1 MLFFDKVP
9 AKMERVLLR
18 HGTSL
23 PLRDS
28 SIPFCINRDLSGRAV
43 LMWDHLDL
51 EIKSD
56 EKPGP

>member
-1 MLFFDKVP
+1 MLFCDKVP
-9 AKMERVLLR
+9 AKMERMLLR

-23 PLRDS
+23 PLRDRNTT
-28 SIPFCINRDLSGRAV
+28 FCINRDLSGRAV
-43 LMWDHLDL
+43 LMWDHLNL